1 MGAEGLGRVPPHSL
15 EAEKAVL
22 GAALTD
28 RGALDVALETL
39 RPEDFYREAHAKI
52 FAAMAALADRT
63 EAVDIVT
70 VAAALATDGHLDAVG
85 GKSALAEIAASSGA
99 AAHMGSYARIVSEKA
114 SLRRLIVAANRIL
127 GMAYEGGDARPSD
140 VIDRAEK
147 TIFEASDRTRGE
159 DLAPLSRLLHR
170 SFQRIEEYAER
181 KNAITGVPSG
191 FEDLDRITG
200 GFQSEDLVVI
210 AGRPSMGKTSFA
222 MNIIEHAACEAGV
235 PVAFFSLE
243 MGPEAIAMRFLT
255 SAARVNHR
263 QLRAGQLD
271 DAAWERLAAAADR
284 LSHGKIF
291 VDNTDAT
298 TVEMRA
304 KCRRLMAEQGLGL
317 VVVDY
322 LQLVRPVSPI
332 ENRAQEVAEI
342 SRGLKAIAREL
353 RVPVMALSQLS
364 RAPEQRKSD
373 HRPQL
378 SDLRDSGAIEQD
390 ADLVVFI
397 HREEV
402 YRPGEEEGTAE
413 AIIRKHRNGELDTI
427 RLAFLKAF
435 TRFESLYEGAEAPPQ
450 EP

>member
-1 MGAEGLGRVPPHSL
+1 VPPHSI
-15 EAEKAVL
+15 EAERAVL
-22 GAALTD
+22 GAALVEPA
-28 RGALDVALETL
+28 ALDVALQTL
-39 RPEDFYREAHAKI
+39 RAEDFYREAHGRV
-52 FAAMAALADRT
+52 FAAMAGLADRS

-70 VAAALATDGHLDAVG
+70 VAAALASEGALEAAG
-85 GKSALAEIAASSGA
+85 GKAALADLAASAGA
-99 AAHMGSYARIVSEKA
+99 PSNVASYARVVAEKA
-114 SLRRLIVAANRIL
+114 ALRRLIVAANRIL
-127 GMAYEGGDARPSD
+127 GMAFEEEGARAAD
-140 VIDRAEK
+140 VLGRAEQVV
-147 TIFEASDRTRGE
+147 FEVADRSRADDPTP
-159 DLAPLSRLLHR
+159 LARLLHD
-170 SFQRIEEYAER
+170 SFRRIEEYAER
-181 KNAITGVPSG
+181 KNAVTGVPSG

-200 GFQSEDLVVI
+200 GFQPEDLVVV

-222 MNIIEHAACEAGV
+222 MNVIEHVACDAGL

-243 MGPEAIAMRFLT
+243 MGPGAIAMRFLT

-263 QLRAGQLD
+263 KIRAGDLD
-271 DAAWERLAAAADR
+271 DAEWARLAAAADR
-284 LSHGKIF
+284 LARGKIF

-298 TVEMRA
+298 TAEMRA
-304 KCRRLMAEQGLGL
+304 RCRRLSAEHGLAL

-322 LQLVRPVSPI
+322 MQLVRPTTPI

-342 SRGLKAIAREL
+342 SRGLKGMAREL

-390 ADLVVFI
+390 ADLVLFI

-402 YRPGEEEGTAE
+402 YNPGADEGIAE

-435 TRFESLYEGAEAPPQ
+435 TRFENLYEG
-450 EP
+450 EPAAAG